1 MAKTI
6 LVIEDDKSVAALLED
21 VLKSEGFDV
30 LVERDGEWG
39 LRKFQEKTIDLLIVD
54 VLIPKIK
61 GFDLITRIRETEKG
75 RNLPI
80 IVISGVYRAANH
92 KQRIVDKHKV
102 VDYLDKPIDVDHLI
116 DILHDVF
123 SSAYPVPGEAPLPVP
138 PSAQVEPQ
146 VVPLARK
153 ESAVQVAVKLEV
165 PERGDLGSVPFARLL
180 GGMFAVRATGT
191 LLLKKGSIKKIVY
204 LRQGIPVFVKSN
216 LVTEC
221 LGRVMVQE
229 RMITEDQCAKSLER
243 KKTSTKKQGEIL
255 VEMGAISAHNL
266 EFGLELQMQTKLF
279 EMFSWLEGEY
289 QFIAKDDFAGPAVA
303 LSVGPTALIHEGA
316 SRTMSAERVER
327 DLERI
332 VDLPVMPAKDPTMR
346 YQALELDPR
355 AERLLDRIDGK
366 RPLKKLL
373 DEADFDIEDA
383 ALLMYALTSTG
394 LLRVSG
400 EPFEEIAEPME
411 LDDGDVVALGT
422 NEINPAEELA
432 KIFDRPVSQAE
443 GAASLDAKD
452 FAPDPVPQDPVP
464 LPENPVRVPVPVPV
478 LQDPDPVPV
487 PVLLAPEPVPP
498 DPKPVATL
506 PPLSDEVR
514 KQIRA
519 RLDAEALKMI
529 SQRPQPAPIPSAPP
543 KKVPSN
549 PKAAPKKEAPKLD
562 LERDNARTKRELTD
576 TLDRLMRADL
586 YQVIGANRRASLDDL
601 KTAHQ
606 RTLKEHHPDRTLA
619 GSTSRELRAIA
630 ERILIRI
637 DRAFD
642 TLAHEPSR
650 RVYDREIGIEDPEA
664 RIAPLVSAER
674 AFVRGREALDAN
686 NFDRARECFL
696 EATEKHPNEGTY
708 HAFLGFSTYLADPSD
723 DDARESAFAS
733 LDRAVELSPF
743 VEEVY
748 LFRGTIHQK
757 TGNRTE
763 AIRELER
770 ALRCNPDSVVALDA
784 LRTLDPPKVQKTGF
798 LSRLTS

>member
-1 MAKTI
+1 MGKTI
-6 LVIEDDKSVAALLED
+6 LVIEDDKSVVSLLED
-21 VLKSEGFDV
+21 VLKDEGFDV

-39 LRKFQEKTIDLLIVD
+39 LRKFQEKPIDLIIVD

-61 GFDLITRIRETEKG
+61 GFDLITRLRETEKG
-75 RNLPI
+75 KNLPI

-92 KQRIVDKHKV
+92 KQRIVEKHKV
-102 VDYLDKPIDVDHLI
+102 VEYLDKPIDVDHLI
-116 DILHDVF
+116 DVLHDVF
-123 SSAYPVPGEAPLPVP
+123 SSAYPVPGEPPLPPP
-138 PSAQVEPQ
+138 PSSQVVPQ

-153 ESAVQVAVKLEV
+153 ESVLQASKLEV
-165 PERGDLGSVPFARLL
+165 GERGDLASVPFARLL

-191 LLLKKGSIKKIVY
+191 LLLKKGTIKKIVY

-255 VEMGAISAHNL
+255 VEMGAISSHNL
-266 EFGLELQMQTKLF
+266 EFGLELQMQTKLY

-289 QFIAKDDFAGPAVA
+289 QFIAKDDFAGQAVA
-303 LSVGPTALIHEGA
+303 LSMGPTAMIHEGA
-316 SRTMSAERVER
+316 SRTMSADRIER

-332 VDLPVMPAKDPTMR
+332 ADLPVKPAKDPTLR

-366 RPLKKLL
+366 RTLKKLL
-373 DEADFDIEDA
+373 EEADFDIEDA
-383 ALLMYALTSTG
+383 ALLIYALTSTG
-394 LLRVSG
+394 LLQVTG

-411 LDDGDVVALGT
+411 LDENDVVALST
-422 NEINPAEELA
+422 NEINPAVELA
-432 KIFDRPVSQAE
+432 KIFDRPVSEIE
-443 GAASLDAKD
+443 GAKSLDAAE
-452 FAPDPVPQDPVP
+452 FAPPPSAEPISESIA
-464 LPENPVRVPVPVPV
+464 LE
-478 LQDPDPVPV
+478 PDPAPIEEL
-487 PVLLAPEPVPP
+487 PPPPLGPLDPPLPEPVPL
-498 DPKPVATL
+498 ATATV
-506 PPLSDEVR
+506 PQMSDEIR
-514 KQIRA
+514 RQIRA
-519 RLDAEALKMI
+519 RLDGEAMKMI
-529 SQRPQPAPIPSAPP
+529 SQRPQPAPIPSSAP
-543 KKVPSN
+543 KKIPSS
-549 PKAAPKKEAPKLD
+549 PKTPPKKEAPKLD
-562 LERDNARTKRELTD
+562 LDRDHARTKRELSE
-576 TLDRLMRADL
+576 TLDRLMTKDL
-586 YQVIGANRRASLDDL
+586 YEVLGVSRRASLADL

-606 RTLKEHHPDRTLA
+606 KVIKEHHPDRVLA

-637 DRAFD
+637 DRALD
-642 TLAHEPSR
+642 TLAHEPTR

-686 NFDRARECFL
+686 DFDRARECFL
-696 EATEKHPNEGTY
+696 EATEKCPAEGTY
-708 HAFLGFSTYLADPSD
+708 HAFLGFSTYLASPKDEETRSAAL
-723 DDARESAFAS
+723 DA

-757 TGNRTE
+757 SGNRIE

-784 LRTLDPPKVQKTGF
+784 LRALDPPKQQKTGF